1 MDSNTLLAT
10 VVNILFEQASLVRQ
24 ELATRTL
31 IIIVNRTLREK
42 TIATELIL
50 RKVLEVC
57 DNRWRTTSTLR
68 LSYSTKAKMVI
79 FQTKIS

>member
-10 VVNILFEQASLVRQ
+10 VVNIFFEQASLVRQ

-50 RKVLEVC
+50 RKVLEV
-57 DNRWRTTSTLR
+57 
-68 LSYSTKAKMVI
+68 
-79 FQTKIS
+79 

>member
-10 VVNILFEQASLVRQ
+10 VANILFEQASLVRQ

-68 LSYSTKAKMVI
+68 LSYSTKAKMAI
-79 FQTKIS
+79 FPTKIS

>member
-10 VVNILFEQASLVRQ
+10 VVNILFEQALMVRQ

-79 FQTKIS
+79 FPTKIS

>member
-79 FQTKIS
+79 FPTKIS

>member
-10 VVNILFEQASLVRQ
+10 VVNILFEQASMVRQ